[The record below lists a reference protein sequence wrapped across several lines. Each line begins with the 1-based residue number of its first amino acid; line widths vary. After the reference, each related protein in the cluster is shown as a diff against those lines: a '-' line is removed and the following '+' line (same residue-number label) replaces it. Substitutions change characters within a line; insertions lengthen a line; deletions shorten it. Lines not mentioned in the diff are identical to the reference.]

1 MLQSNGNLPDIF
13 IYSYPISFP
22 LNIVSFTKRTMLVN
36 IADKLY

>member
-1 MLQSNGNLPDIF
+1 MLHSNADLPDIF

-22 LNIVSFTKRTMLVN
+22 LNIVRFAKRTMLVN